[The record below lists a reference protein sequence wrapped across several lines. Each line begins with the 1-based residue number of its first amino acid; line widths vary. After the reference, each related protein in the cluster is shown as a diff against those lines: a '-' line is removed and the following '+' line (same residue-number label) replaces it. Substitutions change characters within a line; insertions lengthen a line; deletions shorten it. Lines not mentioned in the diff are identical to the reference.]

1 MANERVT
8 KTPEGDY
15 LYDNGFSAP
24 RLMVRSTLSAG
35 AVNNL
40 EALASQSQSGGAPLV
55 SVSPD
60 RMAAVA
66 QQTGLT
72 MPAAPVDTGPS
83 GPAPGRVSLDVGAPT
98 PLPLAGQTP
107 AAEPQQQSA
116 ATPQSQTPQS
126 QTPQMQAP
134 GMSPPSMAP
143 GLPGFGGGGMAIQT
157 TTQVMPK
164 LSRSDIKG
172 LSDAADVTAA
182 AEAKAIEVKA
192 QGMAKQAEIQQ
203 LDSMRQGF
211 QNAAEQESEAAR
223 QNEINAQMADIQ
235 ESVKEY
241 NSKEV
246 DPDRR
251 WKSMGG
257 GSKAGT
263 VISLMLGAMGAAF
276 TKGPNYAL
284 EQYERSIDR
293 DIDAQKTEIAKS
305 RDAVGLKN
313 NMMSQLMAKGTSE
326 RQAQAALRV
335 QRMEEL
341 QTGIKA
347 EMLRNDSAEVQA
359 RGNASLAA
367 AEERKLKFLSELK
380 LATQDRT
387 TIQMAPNAG
396 GAKAMQEVNER
407 AVGLPGGGVAYAPD
421 AESAR
426 KLREQSSTTMSIQN
440 KTDRL
445 IQLTKSYVGK
455 SLPGQVKDEAKGL
468 ITDLVSDYAKAKQA
482 GALSDDEFDRM
493 AGLFKDPTSIFVS
506 DSRAIAAAQAFRQRS
521 DAQFINTLRANRML
535 GQR

>member
-24 RLMVRSTLSAG
+24 KLMVRSTLSAG

-40 EALASQSQSGGAPLV
+40 EALAAQSQSGGTPLV
-55 SVSPD
+55 NVSPD

-72 MPAAPVDTGPS
+72 MPATSVDTGPS

-107 AAEPQQQSA
+107 AAEPQQQSGA
-116 ATPQSQTPQS
+116 TPQS

-134 GMSPPSMAP
+134 GMSPSSMAP

-164 LSRSDIKG
+164 LSRSDIDG
-172 LSDAADVTAA
+172 LSKAADMTAA

-241 NSKEV
+241 NAKEV

-305 RDAVGLKN
+305 RDAIGLKN

-347 EMLRNDSAEVQA
+347 EMLRDDSAEVQA

-367 AEERKLKFLSELK
+367 AEERKRKFLTELK

-387 TIQMAPNAG
+387 TIQMAPNTAG
-396 GAKAMQEVNER
+396 SKAMQEVNER

-482 GALSDDEFDRM
+482 GALSDDEFERM
-493 AGLFKDPTSIFVS
+493 AGLFKDPTSVFVS

>member
-1 MANERVT
+1 MAQVSIVPDGYTVDGKFLRADWIG
-8 KTPEGDY
+8 PEKRAELD
-15 LYDNGFSAP
+15 
-24 RLMVRSTLSAG
+24 
-35 AVNNL
+35 
-40 EALASQSQSGGAPLV
+40 ALASGGTPPPVQQQQYMAPVYVPKEGAGFLGGGAA
-55 SVSPD
+55 
-60 RMAAVA
+60 RKMI
-66 QQTGLT
+66 
-72 MPAAPVDTGPS
+72 
-83 GPAPGRVSLDVGAPT
+83 APGMVYSGNPEDVMSVPGGTGDPSA
-98 PLPLAGQTP
+98 TP
-107 AAEPQQQSA
+107 AAAPTVAPSDGAGPTAGTPGPQQPAQGL
-116 ATPQSQTPQS
+116 
-126 QTPQMQAP
+126 
-134 GMSPPSMAP
+134 GMSPPSMPA
-143 GLPGFGGGGMAIQT
+143 GMPGFGGGGMAIQT

-367 AEERKLKFLSELK
+367 AEERKLKFLAELK
-380 LATQDRT
+380 LATQDRSQ
-387 TIQMAPNAG
+387 IQMAPNTANT
-396 GAKAMQEVNER
+396 KAMQELNER
-407 AVGLPGGGVAYAPD
+407 AVGLPGGGVAYAPRAED
-421 AESAR
+421 AT
-426 KLREQSSTTMSIQN
+426 KLREQSATTMSIQN

-445 IQLTKSYVGK
+445 IKLTQSYAGK
-455 SLPGQVKDEAKGL
+455 SIPGQVKDEAKAL
-468 ITDLVSDYAKAKQA
+468 ITDLTMDYGKAKQA
-482 GALSDDEFDRM
+482 GAMSDDEFERM
-493 AGLFKDPTSIFVS
+493 SGLFKDPTSVFVS
-506 DSRAIAAAQAFRQRS
+506 DSRAVAAAQAFRQRS
-521 DAQFINTLRANRML
+521 DANFINALRANRMI
-535 GQR
+535 GQK